1 MGNEQRLWGRRASR
15 SREGRGFCSSLS
27 LFLSLF
33 FSLVIESARAPPD
46 GTQEMPRSALR
57 RSAEALALVAV
68 FLDLGEQA
76 SVLSLFEVVPLAR
89 SLALSVDV
97 VGRRNQSACLPLF
110 FFSLSLSLSRARAR
124 ARAILSLHSTFSL
137 EGLARLRPGVVELA
151 RLLLLLLKKDG
162 NEERRK
168 GVGERED

>member
-89 SLALSVDV
+89 SLSRSTSSVDV
-97 VGRRNQSACLPLF
+97 INRHASLF
-110 FFSLSLSLSRARAR
+110 FFLSLSLSLAR

>member
-1 MGNEQRLWGRRASR
+1 
-15 SREGRGFCSSLS
+15 
-27 LFLSLF
+27 
-33 FSLVIESARAPPD
+33 
-46 GTQEMPRSALR
+46 MPRSALR

-89 SLALSVDV
+89 SLARSLSRSTSSVDV
-97 VGRRNQSACLPLF
+97 INQHASL
-110 FFSLSLSLSRARAR
+110 FFSLSLSLTRAR

>member
-1 MGNEQRLWGRRASR
+1 MSKDSGAVEVQGRERFLFLSF
-15 SREGRGFCSSLS
+15 SLPLS
-27 LFLSLF
+27 LFH
-33 FSLVIESARAPPD
+33 SLVIESARAPPD

-110 FFSLSLSLSRARAR
+110 FCLSLSLSLSRARAR
-124 ARAILSLHSTFSL
+124 FSL
-137 EGLARLRPGVVELA
+137 DTTLSHLRALHACVPE
-151 RLLLLLLKKDG
+151 
-162 NEERRK
+162 
-168 GVGERED
+168 

>member
-89 SLALSVDV
+89 SLSRSTLSVDV
-97 VGRRNQSACLPLF
+97 INQHASLF
-110 FFSLSLSLSRARAR
+110 FFLSLSLSLAR

>member
-89 SLALSVDV
+89 SLARSLSRSTSSVDV
-97 VGRRNQSACLPLF
+97 INQHASL
-110 FFSLSLSLSRARAR
+110 FFSLSLSLSRAR

>member
-1 MGNEQRLWGRRASR
+1 
-15 SREGRGFCSSLS
+15 
-27 LFLSLF
+27 
-33 FSLVIESARAPPD
+33 
-46 GTQEMPRSALR
+46 MPRSALR

-110 FFSLSLSLSRARAR
+110 SLSL
-124 ARAILSLHSTFSL
+124 AILSLHSTFSL